1 MIGQILIHLLFA
13 TALIGTGFYAFALK
27 GNERA
32 ADIGRFLFRFTT
44 IGIVISFLAIL
55 WLVFNHR
62 FEYHY
67 VWNYS
72 SRELQAWYLF
82 AAGYAGQEGSFLLW
96 TLWVAVLGV
105 ALSAFGRRKGM
116 ESEIMV
122 FYSLILVFLLLLLV
136 IKNPFAYVW
145 ETFAKDG
152 VADGFV
158 PQNGKGLNPLLHTVW
173 ITIHP
178 PILFTGFAAM
188 SAPFAL
194 AMAGLLKRD
203 YQNWVKH
210 ALPWTLYSTAILGF
224 GIMLGGFWA
233 YETLGWGGFWA
244 WDPVENSSL
253 IPWLVSAAL
262 VHTMIIQK
270 KTGGL
275 VKTNIILASLSFIL
289 VLYSTFLTRSG
300 VLGDTSVHSF
310 VDPGMFAYV
319 MLIAFMSTFLL
330 IALSIMYLR
339 RKDLLY
345 SSASFSMQSREFLMS
360 IGSALLLG
368 SAIIVFIGTSWP
380 LFAEIIKQPKVAIDP
395 AFYNSTHLPLV
406 ILIMFMNAISLIARW
421 KGKSLIPNYK
431 SLILPLIL
439 TLAGTIVSM
448 ILGVTDPLYVILTF
462 AAWFALI
469 INLELA
475 IKVMQAKF
483 SSAGAYV
490 SHSGVALLLIG
501 VVWTSKYSVMEH
513 AQLVQGVPTKVLG
526 YTLTFKGKERIE
538 KEYVDREK
546 YRFHIEVEKDGTIS
560 SVAPMLFWS
569 DFNKRESAFLE
580 PGIAWTLGRDLY
592 VSPKATGE
600 TGGIPTLIFKK
611 DQKEQFPTDSSR
623 AIRFIAFDM
632 SRMSAGPDST
642 GKIYPSAIV
651 RIYSIKDS
659 ADISLRAAMN
669 MQTTEL
675 TPEPVTLPGTSQQIS
690 FAKLIAQKGN
700 LASSQVEIA
709 FRDMSKPLQK
719 KKEVFTVEVS
729 IKPLINLVWFGVIF
743 MVTGFF
749 ISIARHRKD
758 LL

>member
-1 MIGQILIHLLFA
+1 MFGQILIHVLFA
-13 TALIGTGFYAFALK
+13 SALTATGLYAFALR
-27 GNERA
+27 GNEFA
-32 ADIGRFLFRFTT
+32 AMLGRYFFRFTA
-44 IGIVISFLAIL
+44 IGIVFAFLGIL

-72 SRELQAWYLF
+72 SRELHAWYLF
-82 AAGYAGQEGSFLLW
+82 AAGYAGQEGSFMLW
-96 TLWVAVLGV
+96 TLWVGLLGIVLSG
-105 ALSAFGRRKGM
+105 FGRKKGI

-152 VADGFV
+152 VAEGFV
-158 PQNGKGLNPLLHTVW
+158 PQNGKGLNPLLHNVW

-210 ALPWTLYSTAILGF
+210 ALPWTLYATAILGF

-262 VHTMIIQK
+262 VHTMLIQK

-275 VKTNIILASLSFIL
+275 VKTNVVLASLSFIL

-310 VDPGMFAYV
+310 VDPGMFAYI
-319 MLIAFMSTFLL
+319 MLIAFMATFLIL
-330 IALSIMYLR
+330 ALFIMYR
-339 RKDLLY
+339 RKDDLFFE
-345 SSASFSMQSREFLMS
+345 SANFSMQSREFLIS

-406 ILIMFMNAISLIARW
+406 ILVMIFNAVSLLARW
-421 KGKSLIPNYK
+421 NGKKIVQDYRSLA
-431 SLILPLIL
+431 LPIVL
-439 TLAGTIVSM
+439 TFAGTITSYVM
-448 ILGVTDPLYVILTF
+448 GVTDPLYVILTF
-462 AAWFALI
+462 SAWFALI
-469 INLELA
+469 INVELA
-475 IKVMQAKF
+475 FKVMRARF
-483 SSAGAYV
+483 SSAGAYL
-490 SHSGVALLLIG
+490 SHAGIALLLIG
-501 VVWTSKYSVMEH
+501 VVWTSKYSIMQH
-513 AQLVQGVPTKVLG
+513 AQLVQDVPTKVLG

-538 KEYVDREK
+538 KEFTDREK
-546 YRFHIEVEKDGTIS
+546 YRFHIDIEKEGVHSTVS
-560 SVAPMLFWS
+560 PMLFWS
-569 DFNKRESAFLE
+569 DFNKRQSAFLE
-580 PGIAWTLGRDLY
+580 PGIEWSLGRDVY

-600 TGGIPTLIFKK
+600 TGGVKTLILS
-611 DQKEQFPTDSSR
+611 KEQKDKFPTDSTRS
-623 AIRFIAFDM
+623 IRFLAFDM
-632 SRMSAGPDST
+632 SRMRSGPDSA

-651 RIYSIKDS
+651 RLFSGKDS
-659 ADISLRAAMN
+659 IEISLRAGMN
-669 MQTTEL
+669 MQTSEL
-675 TPEPVTLPGTSQQIS
+675 TPEPVTLPGTTQRLS
-690 FAKLIAQKGN
+690 FARLLAKKGD
-700 LASSQVEIA
+700 LANSQIEIA
-709 FRDMSKPLQK
+709 FEDTSKPTPP

-729 IKPLINLVWFGVIF
+729 IKPLINLVWLGVIL

-749 ISIARHRKD
+749 VSIARHKKD
-758 LL
+758 LI

>member
-1 MIGQILIHLLFA
+1 MFGQILIHLLFA
-13 TALIGTGFYAFALK
+13 SALTATGLYAFALR
-27 GNERA
+27 GNEFA
-32 ADIGRFLFRFTT
+32 AMLGRYFYRFTA
-44 IGIVISFLAIL
+44 IGIVFAFLGIL

-72 SRELQAWYLF
+72 SRELQSWFLF
-82 AAGYAGQEGSFLLW
+82 AAGYAGQEGSFMLW
-96 TLWVAVLGV
+96 TLWVGLLGIV
-105 ALSAFGRRKGM
+105 LSAFGRKKGI

-152 VADGFV
+152 VAEGFI
-158 PQNGKGLNPLLHTVW
+158 PQNGKGLNPLLHNVW

-210 ALPWTLYSTAILGF
+210 ALPWTLYATAILGF

-262 VHTMIIQK
+262 VHTMLIQK

-275 VKTNIILASLSFIL
+275 VKTNVVLASLSFIL

-310 VDPGMFAYV
+310 VDPGMFAYI
-319 MLIAFMSTFLL
+319 MLIAFMATFLML
-330 IALSIMYLR
+330 ALFIMYR
-339 RKDLLY
+339 RKDDLLFE
-345 SSASFSMQSREFLMS
+345 SANFSMQSREFLIS

-406 ILIMFMNAISLIARW
+406 ILVMIFNAVSLLARW
-421 KGKSLIPNYK
+421 NGKKIVQDYRSLA
-431 SLILPLIL
+431 LPIVL
-439 TLAGTIVSM
+439 TFAGTITSYVM
-448 ILGVTDPLYVILTF
+448 GVTDPLYVILTF

-469 INLELA
+469 INVELA
-475 IKVMQAKF
+475 FKVMRARF
-483 SSAGAYV
+483 SSAGAYL
-490 SHSGVALLLIG
+490 SHAGIALLLIG
-501 VVWTSKYSVMEH
+501 VVWTSKYSIMQH

-538 KEYVDREK
+538 KEFTDREK
-546 YRFHIEVEKDGTIS
+546 YRFHIDIEKEGVHS
-560 SVAPMLFWS
+560 MVSPMLFWS
-569 DFNKRESAFLE
+569 DFNKRQSAFLE
-580 PGIAWTLGRDLY
+580 PGIEWSLGRDVY

-600 TGGIPTLIFKK
+600 TGGVKTLILS
-611 DQKEQFPTDSSR
+611 KEQKDKFPTDSTRS
-623 AIRFIAFDM
+623 IRFLAFDM
-632 SRMSAGPDST
+632 SRMRSGPDSA

-651 RIYSIKDS
+651 RLFSSKDS
-659 ADISLRAAMN
+659 IEISLRAGMN
-669 MQTTEL
+669 MQTSEL
-675 TPEPVTLPGTSQQIS
+675 TPEPVTLPGTTQRLS
-690 FAKLIAQKGN
+690 FARLLAKKGD
-700 LASSQVEIA
+700 LANSQIEIA
-709 FRDMSKPLQK
+709 FEDTSKPTPQ

-729 IKPLINLVWFGVIF
+729 IKPLINLVWLGVIL

-749 ISIARHRKD
+749 VSIARHKKD
-758 LL
+758 LI

>member
-158 PQNGKGLNPLLHTVW
+158 PQNGKGLNPLLHNVW

-431 SLILPLIL
+431 SLILPSCGNNCINDL
-439 TLAGTIVSM
+439 GCNRSTICH
-448 ILGVTDPLYVILTF
+448 
-462 AAWFALI
+462 
-469 INLELA
+469 
-475 IKVMQAKF
+475 
-483 SSAGAYV
+483 
-490 SHSGVALLLIG
+490 SHICG
-501 VVWTSKYSVMEH
+501 
-513 AQLVQGVPTKVLG
+513 LVCIDYQ
-526 YTLTFKGKERIE
+526 
-538 KEYVDREK
+538 
-546 YRFHIEVEKDGTIS
+546 S
-560 SVAPMLFWS
+560 
-569 DFNKRESAFLE
+569 
-580 PGIAWTLGRDLY
+580 
-592 VSPKATGE
+592 
-600 TGGIPTLIFKK
+600 
-611 DQKEQFPTDSSR
+611 
-623 AIRFIAFDM
+623 
-632 SRMSAGPDST
+632 
-642 GKIYPSAIV
+642 
-651 RIYSIKDS
+651 
-659 ADISLRAAMN
+659 
-669 MQTTEL
+669 
-675 TPEPVTLPGTSQQIS
+675 
-690 FAKLIAQKGN
+690 
-700 LASSQVEIA
+700 
-709 FRDMSKPLQK
+709 
-719 KKEVFTVEVS
+719 
-729 IKPLINLVWFGVIF
+729 
-743 MVTGFF
+743 
-749 ISIARHRKD
+749 
-758 LL
+758 